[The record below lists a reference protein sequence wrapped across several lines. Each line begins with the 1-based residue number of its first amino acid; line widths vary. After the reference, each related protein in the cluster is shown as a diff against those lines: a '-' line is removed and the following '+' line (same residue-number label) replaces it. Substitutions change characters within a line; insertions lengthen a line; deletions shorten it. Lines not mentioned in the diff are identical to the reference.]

1 MPGEL
6 GMSPEVSDEM
16 VLEGDGGG
24 MSSWKVVET
33 GVLRSQVATP
43 VRRRL
48 EGGKLDAEGEKGC
61 FSVSRS
67 DMSSEAMEERGEP
80 GDSAIR
86 DDREWESFKE
96 TIERNEG
103 VKREAARQ
111 G

>member
-1 MPGEL
+1 
-6 GMSPEVSDEM
+6 MSPEVSDEM

-33 GVLRSQVATP
+33 GVLRSQDMTP

-48 EGGKLDAEGEKGC
+48 EGGKLEAEGEKGG

-67 DMSSEAMEERGEP
+67 DMSPETTEERGEP
-80 GDSAIR
+80 GDSAIG
-86 DDREWESFKE
+86 DGWEWWRSKGAVEGHRKE
-96 TIERNEG
+96 
-103 VKREAARQ
+103 KREAERQ